1 MSPQIIPPKEPSCQI
16 PALEH
21 VTENSSNSLSS
32 VPAKD
37 NNLPRIPI
45 CYVIPSIDTPN
56 AGTERHLLQ
65 LVRSL
70 DREAFDPLLIVLRHS
85 PWTRKLG
92 RTDLPIRVLGI
103 HSLRS
108 PASWIGITRLAR
120 IMRRHGTKIAELYFV
135 EGHFLGAIAAKLAAV
150 PAVLS
155 WRRDLA
161 YQNSIKERWMVKI
174 ANPLVSRL
182 LANSNAVR
190 DAISQ
195 IEGIPQDRFDVIYNG
210 VDLDNFDRQV
220 QQSPSDPFQEFSKHK
235 RVVSL
240 MANLRPIKN
249 IRCFLQAA
257 RWVAEDR
264 DDVVFLVLGSGEEE
278 VALKRYADELGI
290 NDRIYWAGSVSEP
303 APYLK
308 RSEIGC
314 LSSDSEGLPNAVV
327 EYMAA
332 GLPVVATAVGGIPE
346 VVIDGVTGCLV
357 DKGDA
362 AGFAKHILDLLNNPE
377 RRAKM
382 GTAGRQ
388 RVEQRFSLNTHMRS
402 YQQRCKQLYLQTQQE
417 QS

>member
-1 MSPQIIPPKEPSCQI
+1 MSISPQIIRSKEPSCQTS
-16 PALEH
+16 ALEQ
-21 VTENSSNSLSS
+21 VTENPSHSLADGPLKCS
-32 VPAKD
+32 
-37 NNLPRIPI
+37 NLPKIPI
-45 CYVIPSIDTPN
+45 CYVIPSIDTPR

-65 LVRSL
+65 LLQSL
-70 DREAFDPLLIVLRHS
+70 DRKVFDPLLVVLRHS

-92 RTDLPIRVLGI
+92 HTDLPIRVLGI
-103 HSLRS
+103 RSLWS
-108 PASWIGITRLAR
+108 PASWIGIFRLAR
-120 IMRRHGTKIAELYFV
+120 IMRRHGTKVAELYFV

-150 PAVLS
+150 SLVLS

-161 YQNSIKERWMVKI
+161 YQYGRKEKWMTKI
-174 ANPLVSRL
+174 ANPLVTRI

-210 VDLDNFDRQV
+210 VDLDKFDRQT
-220 QQSPSDPFQEFSKHK
+220 QQSTSDQFQEFSKDK

-240 MANLRPIKN
+240 LANLRPIKN

-257 RWVAEDR
+257 RLVAEDR

-290 NDRIYWAGSVSEP
+290 NHRIFWAGSVSEP

-308 RSEIGC
+308 RSEVGC

-346 VVIDGVTGCLV
+346 VVIDGVTGFL
-357 DKGDA
+357 
-362 AGFAKHILDLLNNPE
+362 
-377 RRAKM
+377 
-382 GTAGRQ
+382 
-388 RVEQRFSLNTHMRS
+388 
-402 YQQRCKQLYLQTQQE
+402 
-417 QS
+417 